1 MAVNMRWV
9 LVAGVWVAWSN
20 AHAQIYTCTAEDGT
34 RIFSDERCGP
44 DAKIVPGISTK
55 KRSTTGGAT
64 AKRAP
69 KTPAELEELL
79 AQCNAGEMK
88 ACTEWTHGGGP
99 NRLREQEQKTGL
111 ACEGGS
117 LRDCELRYC
126 MDGMTSECRTRV
138 LQAAKVSG
146 ETWYLREQRP
156 QTDGATAYDFRCA
169 TQDERT
175 IRESTVS
182 CSGPP
187 GPERC
192 VLSSTQQGFA
202 RLDLAAASYCD

>member
-1 MAVNMRWV
+1 MKMRWV
-9 LVAGVWVAWSN
+9 LVAGVWIAWSN
-20 AHAQIYTCTAEDGT
+20 AHAQIYTCTGEDGT

-44 DAKIVPGISTK
+44 DAKIVPGIVTK
-55 KRSTTGGAT
+55 KRSSTSGAK

-69 KTPAELEELL
+69 KAPAELEALL

-88 ACTEWTHGGGP
+88 ACKEWTHGGGP
-99 NRLREQEQKTGL
+99 NYLREQEEQAGL

-117 LRDCELRYC
+117 LRACELRYC
-126 MDGMTSECRTRV
+126 LDGMTSECRKRV
-138 LQAAKVSG
+138 LQAANVSG
-146 ETWYLREQRP
+146 ATWYLREQRP
-156 QTDGATAYDFRCA
+156 DEEGATAYEIRCA
-169 TQDERT
+169 TEGERQF
-175 IRESTVS
+175 RGSTVV

-192 VLSSTQQGFA
+192 VLSSTQRGFA